1 MKSKRLKLGQIDLQM
16 CKDFDIIQRC
26 WIRRP
31 TAIIVFQNP
40 LSDCW
45 GLFCYPNFKKIAFFQ
60 NLIEKYL
67 LLSRTFLKIAVFADE
82 KRPCPEV
89 LSIPS
94 AFFNTFFID
103 CWQIE

>member
-1 MKSKRLKLGQIDLQM
+1 MKLGQIDLQM

-31 TAIIVFQNP
+31 TAIIVFQKP
-40 LSDCW
+40 LSVCW

-67 LLSRTFLKIAVFADE
+67 LLSRTFLKIAVFADK

>member
-1 MKSKRLKLGQIDLQM
+1 MLDTPPNRYHCISE
-16 CKDFDIIQRC
+16 
-26 WIRRP
+26 
-31 TAIIVFQNP
+31 P
-40 LSDCW
+40 LSVCW

-67 LLSRTFLKIAVFADE
+67 LLSRTFLKIAVFADK

-94 AFFNTFFID
+94 AFFNTFFNTFFID

>member
-1 MKSKRLKLGQIDLQM
+1 MLDTPPNRYHCISKTPQRLLGAFLL
-16 CKDFDIIQRC
+16 
-26 WIRRP
+26 P
-31 TAIIVFQNP
+31 EFQ
-40 LSDCW
+40 
-45 GLFCYPNFKKIAFFQ
+45 KIAFFQ

-67 LLSRTFLKIAVFADE
+67 LLSRTFLKIAVFADK

-94 AFFNTFFID
+94 AFFNTFFNTFFID